1 MAEPGLQRPRVVA
14 GVSQG
19 ISVVWLAARDVPRTR
34 EAVEAAFDRR
44 RASRLRALLHT
55 SPRPSSTL
63 LPQAPALSSVRSNLK
78 PAEDLQAKIAFVAGG
93 NSGITRVRELVL
105 YYPPPD

>member
-19 ISVVWLAARDVPRTR
+19 ISVVWLAARDIPRTR

-44 RASRLRALLHT
+44 RASQLRALVHDVTETEL
-55 SPRPSSTL
+55 
-63 LPQAPALSSVRSNLK
+63 
-78 PAEDLQAKIAFVAGG
+78 DVAAAGTGG
-93 NSGITRVRELVL
+93 
-105 YYPPPD
+105 

>member
-19 ISVVWLAARDVPRTR
+19 ISVVWLAARDIPRTR

-44 RASRLRALLHT
+44 RASQLRALLHT

-63 LPQAPALSSVRSNLK
+63 LPQAPAAEQRSIKSQTCRGL
-78 PAEDLQAKIAFVAGG
+78 AGKNRLRCG
-93 NSGITRVRELVL
+93 RQ
-105 YYPPPD
+105 